1 MADNLHDLALIIK
14 SRFPLVVVE
23 TSEEV
28 RMMKLLERAANL
40 EGWPLFVWSIAD
52 GIRRIPRTDVITQ
65 TYEFQAALRH
75 IDKTPQNGIYA
86 MLDAQPY
93 FEDPVNVRLV
103 KEIAQDYY
111 KTARTLVFV
120 GQRIELPSDL
130 QRMSA
135 RFCLPLPDTQEI
147 RELIREEAR
156 SWEEAEGAAI
166 KGQQQALDLLVQ
178 HLAGMCRDDAQR
190 LVRHAIRDD
199 AAITLQDIQRVL
211 RFKREALGDGGLL
224 DFELD
229 TGSFAD
235 VGGLKTLKRWLELR
249 RPALTG
255 DATKLGVDAPKGVL
269 LLGVQ
274 GAGKSLAAKAIA
286 GSWGLP
292 LMRLDFAVLYN
303 KFHGETERNLR
314 QSLTQAEAMAPC
326 VLWIDEIEKGLA
338 SDSAGSDGGVSRR
351 VLGTLL
357 TWMAERKSRTFLVA
371 TSNDVSQLPPELLRK
386 GRMDEIFF
394 VDLPEHSVR
403 EDIFRIHLK
412 KRALDPERFDVAQ
425 LAQTAVGF
433 SGAEIEQALIAAI
446 YEALAQKQALATA
459 HVLAEIARTRP
470 LSVVMAEKVAGLRE
484 WAAGRTVRAD

>member
-1 MADNLHDLALIIK
+1 MSDNLRDLEVIIK

-23 TSEEV
+23 TGEEV
-28 RMMKLLERAANL
+28 RMMSLLERLANL

-52 GIRRIPRTDVITQ
+52 GIRRIPRTDVVSQ

-75 IDKTPQNGIYA
+75 IDKTPQNGIYV

-93 FEDPVNVRLV
+93 FEDPVNVRLI
-103 KEIAQDYY
+103 KEIAQEYY
-111 KTARTLVFV
+111 KTPRTLVFIS
-120 GQRIELPSDL
+120 QQIEIPAAL

-135 RFCLPLPDTQEI
+135 RFCLPLPGTQEI
-147 RELIREEAR
+147 RDLIKAEAQL
-156 SWEEAEGAAI
+156 WERDNGVPI
-166 KGQQQALDLLVQ
+166 KGQQQALDLLMQ
-178 HLAGMCRDDAQR
+178 HLSGMCHDDAQR
-190 LVRHAIRDD
+190 LVRQAIRDD
-199 AAITLQDIQRVL
+199 SAITLEDIHRVL
-211 RFKREALGDGGLL
+211 RFKRESLGDGGLL
-224 DFELD
+224 DFEID

-235 VGGLKTLKRWLELR
+235 VGGLKALKRWLERR

-255 DATKLGVDAPKGVL
+255 DAAKLGVEAPKGVL

-314 QSLTQAEAMAPC
+314 QSLKQAEAMAPC

-338 SDSAGSDGGVSRR
+338 SDAAGGDGGVSRR

-394 VDLPEHSVR
+394 VDLPDQAVR
-403 EDIFRIHLK
+403 EDIFRIHLR
-412 KRALDPERFDVAQ
+412 KRKHDPAKFEVDK
-425 LAQTAVGF
+425 LASAADGF
-433 SGAEIEQALIAAI
+433 SGAEIEQSVVPAI
-446 YEALAQKQALATA
+446 YEALAEQKPLATT
-459 HVLAEIARTRP
+459 HVFTEIGRTRP
-470 LSVVMAEKVAGLRE
+470 LSVVMGEKVAELRE